1 MVTEYKI
8 RSILC
13 YTIKVEQSSIYD
25 VIIVGAGASGLICAL
40 ECARAGKRVLVLERA
55 PFPGR
60 KILVSG
66 NGRCN
71 FTNLHAVPDCY
82 HADPELIKAAFATF
96 SPKNCL
102 SYFEQLGILYTQEE
116 NGRMFP
122 STGKATAVTDAFK
135 AALAETNAEVLCNT
149 EVIRIKRGK
158 TFLVSTKDASF
169 QSRKLVLACGSCAYP
184 QVSGTQKG
192 YELAQSLGHHI
203 ITPRPALSGLCLKE
217 NFSRLSGIR
226 FQVRLTAAT
235 TPAAQAE
242 GEIIFT
248 AYGINGPAALNISS
262 QVSRALPQGNIPL
275 FINFLPQIENT
286 TDFLQNRLHQFA
298 HRKPKDFFAGLLHE
312 SLANLLIDFKGL
324 RKNKPMAEQSPA
336 ALTSALNALEK
347 WPATIT
353 ALRPWNE
360 AMAATGGVNVR
371 EINYNTFESNLCPGL
386 YITGE
391 LLDVDGKSGGF
402 NLQFAWASGITAAQH
417 IKEQ

>member
-1 MVTEYKI
+1 M
-8 RSILC
+8 
-13 YTIKVEQSSIYD
+13 EQSSIYD

-40 ECARAGKRVLVLERA
+40 ECARAGKRVLVLEKA

-71 FTNLHAVPDCY
+71 FTNLQAAPDFY
-82 HADPELIKAAFATF
+82 HADSHLIKTALTAFSA
-96 SPKNCL
+96 KDCL
-102 SYFEQLGILYTQEE
+102 AYFDQLGILYTQEE

-122 STGKATAVTDAFK
+122 ATGKATAVTDAFK
-135 AALAETNAEVLCNT
+135 AALAETSAEIVCNSEVL
-149 EVIRIKRGK
+149 RLKRGK
-158 TFLVSTKDASF
+158 TFLVSTQNTSYQA
-169 QSRKLVLACGSCAYP
+169 RRVVLACGSCAYP

-203 ITPRPALSGLCLKE
+203 VSPRPALSGLCLKE
-217 NFSRLSGIR
+217 NFSRLAGIR
-226 FQVRLTAAT
+226 SQVRLTAAT
-235 TPAAQAE
+235 QPSAQAE

-262 QVSRALPQGNIPL
+262 AVSRALPGGNIPL
-275 FINFLPQIENT
+275 SINFLPQISNLT
-286 TDFLQNRLHQFA
+286 SFLQNRLNQFSA
-298 HRKPKDFFAGLLHE
+298 RKPKDFFAGLLHE
-312 SLANLLIDFKGL
+312 SIANLLIDFKGL
-324 RKNKPMAEQSPA
+324 RKNKPMREQSPT
-336 ALTSALNALEK
+336 ALTGALNAIAN
-347 WPATIT
+347 WPATVT

-360 AMAATGGVNVR
+360 AMVVTGGVNVR
-371 EINYNTFESNLCPGL
+371 EINYNTFESTLCPGL

-402 NLQFAWASGITAAQH
+402 NLQFAWASGISAARH